1 MDFVYCYGINPFARK
16 RLVCSGFTLI
26 ELMIAVAVLGIIAAV
41 ALPSYQDHV
50 RRTNRAEAK
59 SILLEM
65 SQLLERN
72 YTTVNR
78 YDQKSDGTSFTLLT
92 TQSPKT
98 GTAKYTIQFAAG
110 SLTQNTYTL
119 QAIPT
124 GSMTGDACSTLT
136 LTNTGVKGVES
147 GATLDVATCWQR

>member
-1 MDFVYCYGINPFARK
+1 MDLIYYDRSSDAVRK
-16 RLVCSGFTLI
+16 HFLCSGFTLI

-78 YDQKSDGTSFTLLT
+78 YDQKSDGTSFTLSS

-110 SLTQNTYTL
+110 SPTQNTYTL
-119 QAIPT
+119 QAVPT
-124 GSMTGDACSTLT
+124 GSMAGDSCSTLT
-136 LTNTGVKGVES
+136 LTNTGVKGVGA
-147 GATLDVATCWQR
+147 GATLDAATCWQR

>member
-1 MDFVYCYGINPFARK
+1 MNSIYRHCPNSFAK
-16 RLVCSGFTLI
+16 RHFLCSGFTLI

-72 YTTVNR
+72 YTAVNR
-78 YDQKSDGTSFTLLT
+78 YDQKSDGTGFTLST

-98 GTAKYTIQFAAG
+98 GTAK
-110 SLTQNTYTL
+110 
-119 QAIPT
+119 
-124 GSMTGDACSTLT
+124 
-136 LTNTGVKGVES
+136 
-147 GATLDVATCWQR
+147 

>member
-1 MDFVYCYGINPFARK
+1 MNSIYRHRPNFFTK
-16 RLVCSGFTLI
+16 RHFLCSGFTLI
-26 ELMIAVAVLGIIAAV
+26 ELMIAVAVIGIIAAV

-78 YDQKSDGTSFTLLT
+78 YDQKSDGTGFTLST

-110 SLTQNTYTL
+110 SLTQNAYTL
-119 QAIPT
+119 QAVPT

-136 LTNTGVKGVES
+136 LTNTGVKGVGA
-147 GATLDVATCWQR
+147 GATLDAATCWQR

>member
-1 MDFVYCYGINPFARK
+1 MDFIYCDHPSASAK
-16 RLVCSGFTLI
+16 KHMSCSGFTLI
-26 ELMIAVAVLGIIAAV
+26 ELMIAVAVLGIVAAV
-41 ALPSYQDHV
+41 ALPSYQDSV

-59 SILLEM
+59 SVLLEM

-78 YDQKSDGTSFTLLT
+78 YDQKSDGTGFTLAT

-110 SLTQNTYTL
+110 SLTQNAYTL
-119 QAIPT
+119 QAVPT

-136 LTNTGVKGVES
+136 LTNTGLKGVGA
-147 GATLDVATCWQR
+147 GATLDATACWQR

>member
-1 MDFVYCYGINPFARK
+1 MDFINFNRPKFQRK
-16 RLVCSGFTLI
+16 KHMGQLGFTLI
-26 ELMIAVAVLGIIAAV
+26 ELMITVAVLGIIAAV

-78 YDQKSDGTSFTLLT
+78 YDQLS
-92 TQSPKT
+92 
-98 GTAKYTIQFAAG
+98 
-110 SLTQNTYTL
+110 
-119 QAIPT
+119 
-124 GSMTGDACSTLT
+124 
-136 LTNTGVKGVES
+136 
-147 GATLDVATCWQR
+147 